1 MAQHHTLSATH
12 RRRSGSGA
20 LKAMRREGLVPAVIY
35 GKSEP
40 AQNIKVNAR
49 EFGNLLKESA
59 SEHILVDLD
68 LEGSKKLAILQDI
81 QHDPISGIYVH
92 IDFHAVAANETVHA
106 MVVVEIKGEAPGLKM
121 GGMVEVLVHDLSVSC
136 LPHDLPETI
145 VVDVSNLELGQSI
158 HVSDLVLPK
167 GVKVD
172 MDPALVVVS
181 VTEPKV
187 AVEEVA
193 ATAPTEP
200 EVLREKKPAE
210 EKK

>member
-1 MAQHHTLSATH
+1 MAQNHALSATH

-49 EFGNLLKESA
+49 EFATLLKDSA

-81 QHDPISGIYVH
+81 QHDPISGGFVH
-92 IDFHAVAANETVHA
+92 IDFHAVSANETVHA
-106 MVVVEIKGEAPGLKM
+106 QVSVEIRGESPGLKM
-121 GGMVEVLVHDLSVSC
+121 GGMVEVLVHELDVAC
-136 LPHDLPETI
+136 LPKDLPETFLI
-145 VVDVSNLELGQSI
+145 DVSNLELGGTI
-158 HVSDLVLPK
+158 HVSELVLPQ
-167 GVKVD
+167 GVKVE
-172 MDPALVVVS
+172 MDPSLVVVH

-193 ATAPTEP
+193 AAAGPAEP

-210 EKK
+210 QK

>member
-1 MAQHHTLSATH
+1 MAQHHALTATH

-49 EFGNLLKESA
+49 EFATLLKDSA

-68 LEGSKKLAILQDI
+68 LEGSKKLAILQDV
-81 QHDPISGIYVH
+81 QHDPITGAFVH
-92 IDFHAVAANETVHA
+92 ADFHAVSANETVHA
-106 MVVVEIKGEAPGLKM
+106 LVAVEVKGDAPGLKM
-121 GGMVEVLVHDLSVSC
+121 GGMVEILVHELSVSC
-136 LPHDLPETI
+136 LPNDLPETL
-145 VVDVSNLELGQSI
+145 VVDVSGLGLGESI
-158 HVSDLVLPK
+158 HVNELKLPK

-172 MDPALVVVS
+172 MDPTLVVVH

-187 AVEEVA
+187 AVEDTTA
-193 ATAPTEP
+193 AGPAEP
-200 EVLREKKPAE
+200 EVLREKKSDD
-210 EKK
+210 K